1 MASRT
6 HLDFS
11 VSGALMNQF
20 QETLAFPFCAKAI
33 TEKRRARCVGAVK
46 TDASERG

>member
-6 HLDFS
+6 HRDFS
-11 VSGALMNQF
+11 VGGVPMNKIK
-20 QETLAFPFCAKAI
+20 ETLALHFCAKAI

-46 TDASERG
+46 TDASTRG